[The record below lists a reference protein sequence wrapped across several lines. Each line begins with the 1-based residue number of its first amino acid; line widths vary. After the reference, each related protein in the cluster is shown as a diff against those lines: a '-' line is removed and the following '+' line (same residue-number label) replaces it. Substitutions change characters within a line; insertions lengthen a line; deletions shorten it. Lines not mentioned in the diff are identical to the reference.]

1 MAGNFLSVKVS
12 LLGGAHQVDCVGVQ
26 KQFKVQLDTRHQTFT
41 VLRGGKWG
49 RMMKVCQFW
58 SSNRLVKARNSV
70 LPLQFPVVGVS
81 ELAPVAPISA
91 ITLS

>member
-1 MAGNFLSVKVS
+1 
-12 LLGGAHQVDCVGVQ
+12 
-26 KQFKVQLDTRHQTFT
+26 
-41 VLRGGKWG
+41 
-49 RMMKVCQFW
+49 MKVCQFW

-70 LPLQFPVVGVS
+70 LPLQFALVGVS